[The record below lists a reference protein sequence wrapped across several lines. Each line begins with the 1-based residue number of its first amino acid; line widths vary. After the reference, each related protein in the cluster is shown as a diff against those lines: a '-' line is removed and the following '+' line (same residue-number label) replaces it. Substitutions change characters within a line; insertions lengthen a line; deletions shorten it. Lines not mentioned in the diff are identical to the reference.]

1 MQETYNKTHN
11 FRAWLPENKIEP
23 SALEQ
28 IHNLAQL
35 PDVHQ
40 WIAVMPDVHPGFGMP
55 IGGVLALRENIIPN
69 AVGVDIGCGVLAI
82 STNLKQ
88 HQVRPKVETL
98 LREFLREIPVGF
110 KKRSTPLPSKLWQ
123 KLPSSP
129 VVRREE
135 KNARLQIGSLGGGN
149 HFIEIQQDQDG
160 AVWLMLHSGSRNL
173 GKQIADHYD
182 KLARRELSSRN
193 ISFPPGLAWLKFD
206 SHSGK
211 EYFQAMQFAV
221 DFAAE
226 NRRQMAALCIQVLQ
240 NHFPGL
246 QWEQQAET
254 IHNYAAREEH
264 YGATVTVHRKG
275 AVLARG
281 KVAIP
286 GTMGTASY
294 IAQGLEHPA
303 SFCSCA
309 HGAGRVLG
317 RKEARRKLN
326 SREVMDHL
334 EKQQIVLIT
343 PDRSSAIEEASAAY
357 KDIEEVMGYQQ
368 QLVKPLLRLT
378 PMGVVK
384 G

>member
-1 MQETYNKTHN
+1 M
-11 FRAWLPENKIEP
+11 
-23 SALEQ
+23 
-28 IHNLAQL
+28 
-35 PDVHQ
+35 
-40 WIAVMPDVHPGFGMP
+40 
-55 IGGVLALRENIIPN
+55 
-69 AVGVDIGCGVLAI
+69 GVDIGCGVLAI

-110 KKRSTPLPSKLWQ
+110 KKRSTPLASKLWQ
-123 KLPSSP
+123 RLPSSP

-149 HFIEIQQDQDG
+149 HFIEIQQDPEG
-160 AVWLMLHSGSRNL
+160 TIWLMLHSGSRNL

-182 KLARRELSSRN
+182 KLARQELSNRN

-221 DFAAE
+221 NFAAE
-226 NRRQMAALCIQVLQ
+226 NRRQMAEICIQVLQ

-264 YGATVTVHRKG
+264 YGATVTLHRKG

-378 PMGVVK
+378 PLGVIK